1 MKTAQL
7 IDFSIEDE
15 NFVPLMACI
24 FISKQ
29 YVFKQFKANWSVN
42 DIVLGYVVRL
52 PFNGLGGL
60 QAPVKVVQF

>member
-1 MKTAQL
+1 MYQL
-7 IDFSIEDE
+7 GFGTDEKQPKIDFSIEDE

-29 YVFKQFKANWSVN
+29 YILKQFKA
-42 DIVLGYVVRL
+42 LGYVVRL

-60 QAPVKVVQF
+60 RAPVKVGQF